1 MKRIYLIAVA
11 ICTMFSISS
20 CSDFFNEDSNYV
32 INADQDHLNNA
43 TDTIYSVVGILNKLQ
58 AIADRTILLGE
69 ARGDLMTVTDATS
82 ADLRDVANF
91 NIGDDNQY
99 NVPRDYYAVINNCN
113 YFIAKVDT
121 AMKNNRNENV
131 FKKEY
136 AAVKAIRAWTYLQ
149 LAINYGKVPFVTTP
163 ILTKE
168 QAEQTYPVKDIQG
181 ICNYFLDEDGLQ
193 AMVDQEYPN
202 YGDIKSLPSP
212 LFFMPMRL
220 VLGDLSL
227 WGGRYLDAAKYYYGY
242 IDHRNGTNS
251 SYAINSDLG
260 SFWDDDTW
268 FYASGTTNLNVSN
281 TPNAEV
287 ISIIPMDSIPS
298 EGYYS
303 QLINTFNTNG
313 DNDYKASLV
322 PSTSLK
328 KLSAEQDYVHYDKS
342 GKYIIAP
349 KSMSEEMANGDLR
362 LMTYYSSSD
371 NAVDGNGNRYTSQR
385 IGKYTSGKFIRVY
398 RRSTV
403 YMRLAEALNNA
414 GYPRYA
420 YHVLRTGV
428 NKDIVADSIGHFMSE
443 ADSTMLVTEFPF
455 PSARYVLYKA
465 NNLYSNANTFGIH
478 SRGCGYYDWLGDTKM
493 QRMPFNPAYAGTP
506 IAEGWDAKD
515 TPEQIAWQQ
524 KQVEKML
531 IDENALEFA
540 FEGYRYYD
548 LMRIALKNNDPSVLA
563 DRVASR
569 SGVLDV
575 ALKARLQDTNNW
587 FLKWNGQIGTD
598 LK

>member
-1 MKRIYLIAVA
+1 MLS
-11 ICTMFSISS
+11 FSS

-69 ARGDLMTVTDATS
+69 ARGDLVTVTDATTS
-82 ADLRDVANF
+82 DLRDVANF

-99 NVPRDYYAVINNCN
+99 NVPSDYYAIINNCN
-113 YFIAKVDT
+113 YFIARVDT

-168 QAEQTYPVKDIQG
+168 ESERTYPTKDIQG
-181 ICNYFLDEDGLQ
+181 ICDYFLNEDGLQ
-193 AMVDQEYPN
+193 SMVDQEYPN
-202 YGDIKSLPSP
+202 YGDIKSLPST
-212 LFFMPMRL
+212 LFFVPMRL
-220 VLGDLSL
+220 ILGDLSL

-242 IDHRNGTNS
+242 IDNRNGNNS
-251 SYAINSDLG
+251 SYPFSSSYG
-260 SFWDDDTW
+260 TFWTRDNW
-268 FYASGTTNLNVSN
+268 LSYSSSWNLSEVN
-281 TPNAEV
+281 TPQAEV
-287 ISIIPMDSIPS
+287 ITIIPMDSIPS

-303 QLINTFNTNG
+303 QLRNIFNTTD
-313 DNDYKASLV
+313 DNDNKVSLV
-322 PSTSLK
+322 PSSSLK
-328 KLSAEQDYVHYDKS
+328 KISGEQTYTYYDNANN
-342 GKYIIAP
+342 KYLTAP
-349 KSMSEEMANGDLR
+349 KSMADEIMKGDLR
-362 LMTYYSSSD
+362 LFTYWKKNENS
-371 NAVDGNGNRYTSQR
+371 VDANGNRYTSQT
-385 IGKYTSGKFIRVY
+385 INKYRTRNVRLY

-403 YMRLAEALNNA
+403 YLRLAEALNGA

-420 YHVLRTGV
+420 YHILRTGV
-428 NKDIVADSIGHFMSE
+428 NRDIVADSIGSFMSQE
-443 ADSTMLVTEFPF
+443 DSTMLVTTFPF

-465 NNLYSNANTFGIH
+465 NNAYSNANTFGIH
-478 SRGCGYYDWLGDTKM
+478 SRGCGYYDWLGDTNVD
-493 QRMPFNPAYAGTP
+493 RMPFNPAYASEDG
-506 IAEGWDAKD
+506 KD
-515 TPEQIAWQQ
+515 TEEQIRWQQ
-524 KQVEKML
+524 EQVEKML
-531 IDENALEFA
+531 IDEDALELA

-548 LMRIALKNNDPSVLA
+548 LMRIALKNNDPSILA

-569 SGVLDV
+569 TGIMDA
-575 ALKARLQDTNNW
+575 ALKARLEDTNNW
-587 FLKWNGQIGTD
+587 YMKWNGQIGTF